1 VSEAGSPFAPPPPP
15 APPPAG
21 PVLQTTMVAPPP
33 SWSSAP
39 ARGATLGS
47 LLDRTIST
55 WKGAFL
61 PFAGL
66 GLLYQAVLLS
76 AGFALGSPI
85 NPFTAQP
92 FQPPTPEVGAWA
104 FTWRYWAFMVGT
116 YVLTMLFS
124 GALTAGAIQ
133 HLAGRRP
140 TLGGMLGA
148 MGRRVP
154 TLVGAG
160 LLAILAIYGGM
171 ILLIV
176 PGIMWGLSFSLS
188 TAVVMAEPLG
198 AVASMK
204 RSAALAK
211 GSRWTLLGLF
221 LVCLL
226 ATFLPNLLAW
236 GLGTLVPALG
246 GAITLVAG
254 VCLGPLLYAA
264 PAVAYHDLR
273 VAKEGAR
280 TEELARVFE

>member
-1 VSEAGSPFAPPPPP
+1 VSEHDSPFAPPPP
-15 APPPAG
+15 APPAAE
-21 PVLQTTMVAPPP
+21 PVLRTTLVAPPP

-39 ARGATLGS
+39 GPGATFGS
-47 LLDRTIST
+47 LLNRTFVT

-66 GLLYQAVLLS
+66 ALLHQAILL
-76 AGFALGSPI
+76 AATNALGSPI

-92 FQPPTPEVGAWA
+92 FQQPTPEVLAWSFSA
-104 FTWRYWAFMVGT
+104 RYWAFMVGT
-116 YVLTMLFS
+116 YLLAMVFS

-148 MGRRVP
+148 MARRVP
-154 TLVGAG
+154 ALLGAG
-160 LLAILAIYGGM
+160 TLTILATYGGM
-171 ILLIV
+171 LLLIV
-176 PGIMWGLSFSLS
+176 PGIMWGLAFSLS

-211 GSRWTLLGLF
+211 GSRWTLLGFF
-221 LVCLL
+221 LVCGLVTL
-226 ATFLPNLLAW
+226 VPNLLAW
-236 GLGTLVPALG
+236 GLGTLVPVLG
-246 GAITLVAG
+246 GVVMLANG
-254 VCLGPLLYAA
+254 VFLAPLLYAA

-273 VAKEGAR
+273 VAKEGAL

>member
-1 VSEAGSPFAPPPPP
+1 MTEHQGPFAPPPP
-15 APPPAG
+15 APPSAG
-21 PVLQTTMVAPPP
+21 PVLETTAVAPPP
-33 SWSSAP
+33 SWASVAAP
-39 ARGATLGS
+39 GPTVGS
-47 LLDRTIST
+47 LLGRTFST

-66 GLLYQAVLLS
+66 GLLYQAVSL
-76 AGFALGSPI
+76 AVGFALGSPV

-92 FQPPTPEVGAWA
+92 FQQPAPEVLAWTFSA
-104 FTWRYWAFMVGT
+104 RYWAFMIGT
-116 YVLTMLFS
+116 YVLGMLFS

-140 TLGGMLGA
+140 TVGGMVGAMARRVPALVVAGTLTILAVYGGML
-148 MGRRVP
+148 
-154 TLVGAG
+154 
-160 LLAILAIYGGM
+160 
-171 ILLIV
+171 LLIV
-176 PGIMWGLSFSLS
+176 PGIMWGLAFSLS

-204 RSAALAK
+204 RSAGLAK

-221 LVCLL
+221 LVCGLVTL
-226 ATFLPNLLAW
+226 VPNVLAW
-236 GLGTLVPALG
+236 GLGTLVPVLG
-246 GAITLVAG
+246 GTITIATG
-254 VCLGPLLYAA
+254 VCLGPLFYTA

>member
-1 VSEAGSPFAPPPPP
+1 VSENASPFAPPPP
-15 APPPAG
+15 APPSAG
-21 PVLQTTMVAPPP
+21 PALQTTLVAPPP

-39 ARGATLGS
+39 APGATFGS
-47 LLDRTIST
+47 LLDHTFST

-66 GLLYQAVLLS
+66 ALLHQATAMAAS
-76 AGFALGSPI
+76 FALGSPL
-85 NPFTAQP
+85 NPLTASPLQ
-92 FQPPTPEVGAWA
+92 QPTPEVLAWTFSA
-104 FTWRYWAFMVGT
+104 RYWAFMIGT
-116 YVLTMLFS
+116 YLLAMLFS

-148 MGRRVP
+148 MARRVP

-160 LLAILAIYGGM
+160 TLTILATYGGM
-171 ILLIV
+171 LLLIV
-176 PGIMWGLSFSLS
+176 PGIVWGLSFSLS

-211 GSRWTLLGLF
+211 GSRWMLLLF
-221 LVCLL
+221 LIMTGLG
-226 ATFLPNLLAW
+226 AFMPNLVAW
-236 GLGTLVPALG
+236 GLGAVQPILG
-246 GAITLVAG
+246 GVLSMVAS
-254 VCLGPLLYAA
+254 VCFGPLFFAA

-273 VAKEGAR
+273 VAKEGA
-280 TEELARVFE
+280 TTAELARVFE